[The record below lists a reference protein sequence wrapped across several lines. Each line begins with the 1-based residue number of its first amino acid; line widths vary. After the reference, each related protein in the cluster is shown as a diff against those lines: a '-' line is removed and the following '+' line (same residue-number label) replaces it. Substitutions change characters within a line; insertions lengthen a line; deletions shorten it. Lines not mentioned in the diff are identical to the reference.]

1 MKITLYFI
9 GWNDKFY
16 LPFIK
21 QHYGKFCQRIVYYDN
36 YSNDGSQELARELG
50 FEVRNFGYS
59 NRLDD
64 QDYLN
69 VKNHCWKEERENGQQ
84 ADYVIVCDADEFIC
98 IDDLRGTAPKV
109 VGFNL
114 ISDRLP
120 TNKITD
126 INTGS
131 FSINY
136 SKQAIFSPRE
146 ILEINF
152 VHGCHLNHIQGNVTS
167 EGSCRLLHF
176 RQIGGVDRLIE
187 RHAQYRERMSKFNL
201 KHGMGSHYLHSDDQK
216 RIEWAELQS
225 KAVELW

>member
-136 SKQAIFSPRE
+136 SKQAIFSP
-146 ILEINF
+146 
-152 VHGCHLNHIQGNVTS
+152 
-167 EGSCRLLHF
+167 CRLLHF